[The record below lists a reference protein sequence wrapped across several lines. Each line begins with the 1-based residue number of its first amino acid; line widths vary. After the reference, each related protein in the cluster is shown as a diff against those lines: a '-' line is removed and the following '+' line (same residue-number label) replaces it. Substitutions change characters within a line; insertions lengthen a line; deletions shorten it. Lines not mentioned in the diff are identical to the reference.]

1 MSMEPIVHRIKV
13 ALDVAPADPG
23 LRARVISSL
32 PLDRR
37 QAHRARLAWAGP
49 VAVVLAVAVVAGL
62 ISVGAF
68 RARAPSYSGTVDV
81 GDCRLPVYGTA
92 KGPAQPGPGLYE
104 EGFLN
109 LSTGEFTPATPPSTV
124 QTDQVVSPIGWFGAN
139 RGISYDPVVDQW
151 LPVPLAWI
159 APDGLSYAYLT
170 GSVAMNLRLRDLRTG
185 SDRVLMEYRVTRLLG
200 WVGER
205 IYYVRGGGYEAD
217 LWEVDPKSGREREV
231 SAPSLKEWWLVGP
244 GSVWGSAWY
253 SGSLSRYDV
262 ATGTTDYWNIDRILD
277 VIGID
282 SFGHPFVLQRPESS
296 GSDPGPNEGYPT
308 LMLAP
313 NRVVTISP
321 KGQLLP
327 LQITVIPDGDRTWFS
342 AAGQRIWVYTTDKG
356 LVFLDESANKSLPD
370 GLAVAGGCV

>member
-1 MSMEPIVHRIKV
+1 MDEAGKPSARLEHPAVVLRNHRQSVPQHPPDAVVDGRQARSSPANHQLAGRPDRPRRGLAARPAPVAGRHRQIEDRPRSRAAAPGRRPDHGGVRMSMEPIVHRIKV

-23 LRARVISSL
+23 LRAREISSL

-92 KGPAQPGPGLYE
+92 KGPARPGLYE

-109 LSTGEFTPATPPSTV
+109 LSTGEFMPATPPSTV

-170 GSVAMNLRLRDLRTG
+170 GSVAM
-185 SDRVLMEYRVTRLLG
+185 
-200 WVGER
+200 
-205 IYYVRGGGYEAD
+205 
-217 LWEVDPKSGREREV
+217 
-231 SAPSLKEWWLVGP
+231 
-244 GSVWGSAWY
+244 
-253 SGSLSRYDV
+253 
-262 ATGTTDYWNIDRILD
+262 
-277 VIGID
+277 
-282 SFGHPFVLQRPESS
+282 
-296 GSDPGPNEGYPT
+296 
-308 LMLAP
+308 
-313 NRVVTISP
+313 
-321 KGQLLP
+321 
-327 LQITVIPDGDRTWFS
+327 
-342 AAGQRIWVYTTDKG
+342 
-356 LVFLDESANKSLPD
+356 
-370 GLAVAGGCV
+370 